1 MLLIKGGTVKTIT
14 QGDIKDGEILIDEG
28 KILAVGKGLD
38 VPEGC
43 EVYDASGM
51 LVTPGLI
58 DGHTGIEVL
67 FHVVLVQGLYL
78 GSHHPCL
85 LERGLVGQ
93 AVAVGGRDSIVGVED
108 TVGDDVALDVV
119 LDLLELGVVA
129 HTAYTLDTLLGEG
142 VADGHELILL

>member
-58 DGHTGIEVL
+58 DGHTHIGLDESAKMVLENGRWSGNIRELQNCIEKAVIL
-67 FHVVLVQGLYL
+67 SEGTTLTAKDIQLEQAKAQLEQANVQLSMAEKNVSEAVSYL
-78 GSHHPCL
+78 M
-85 LERGLVGQ
+85 ERIE
-93 AVAVGGRDSIVGVED
+93 A
-108 TVGDDVALDVV
+108 TV
-119 LDLLELGVVA
+119 
-129 HTAYTLDTLLGEG
+129 
-142 VADGHELILL
+142 